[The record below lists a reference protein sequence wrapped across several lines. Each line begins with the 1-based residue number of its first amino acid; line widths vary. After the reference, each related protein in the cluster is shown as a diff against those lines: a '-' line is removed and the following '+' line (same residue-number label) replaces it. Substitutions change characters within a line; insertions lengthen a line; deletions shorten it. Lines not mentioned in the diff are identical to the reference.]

1 MSTSDTKPVTPV
13 TPVTPVP
20 QSKPARPINALEAL
34 ERAQWIAFAP
44 FVFQAATVL
53 RDRGIL
59 LAIEQSGS
67 GLTLEEVAARVELPL
82 YGARVLLEAGLG
94 IGLLTEVERRYR
106 LTKTAVFLQH
116 DPMTRA
122 NMDFTRDVNYLGLAH
137 LDEAVATGKPAGLR
151 VFGDRWGT
159 VYEALA
165 QLPESVR
172 KSWFAFDHH
181 YSDGAFG
188 AALPLVFRDRP
199 RRLLDIGGNT
209 GKWATVCLRHDPAVT
224 VTLMDLPG
232 QLHNARQALAAA
244 GLAARVTYHEADL
257 LDAACEVPRGYDAI
271 WMSQFLDCFSE
282 AEIVSILR
290 RCAVALEPDARIYI
304 LEAFWDRQRFAAA
317 SFCLQMTSLYFTAV
331 ANGNS
336 QMYRSDTFLAC
347 VRAAGLVVE
356 HTHEELGVSHTLLV
370 CRRA

>member
-1 MSTSDTKPVTPV
+1 MST
-13 TPVTPVP
+13 
-20 QSKPARPINALEAL
+20 PAQKPINALEAL

-44 FVFQAATVL
+44 FVFQAARVL
-53 RDRGIL
+53 RDRGVL
-59 LAIEQSGS
+59 LAIEQARG
-67 GLTLEEVAARVELPL
+67 GLTLEEVAAKVELPI
-82 YGARVLLEAGLG
+82 YGTRVLLEAGLG
-94 IGLLTEVERRYR
+94 IGLLTEVDRRYR

-122 NMDFTRDVNYLGLAH
+122 NMDFTRDVNYLGMAH
-137 LDEAVATGKPAGLR
+137 LDEAVATGKPAGLQ
-151 VFGDRWGT
+151 VFGAQWST

-165 QLPESVR
+165 HLPEQVR
-172 KSWFAFDHH
+172 SSWFAFDHH

-188 AALPLVFRDRP
+188 AALPLVFRHRP

-232 QLHNARQALAAA
+232 QLDNARQALADA
-244 GLAARVTYHEADL
+244 GLAGRVAYHEADL
-257 LDAACEVPRGYDAI
+257 LDEAHEVPRGHDAI

-282 AEIVSILR
+282 REIVSILR
-290 RCAVALEPDARIYI
+290 RCAAALEPGARIFI
-304 LEAFWDRQRFAAA
+304 LEAFWDRQRFSAA

-331 ANGNS
+331 ANGTS

-347 VRAAGLVVE
+347 VREAGLEVE
-356 HTHEELGVSHTLLV
+356 ETHDELGVSHTLLV
-370 CRRA
+370 CRRAAG